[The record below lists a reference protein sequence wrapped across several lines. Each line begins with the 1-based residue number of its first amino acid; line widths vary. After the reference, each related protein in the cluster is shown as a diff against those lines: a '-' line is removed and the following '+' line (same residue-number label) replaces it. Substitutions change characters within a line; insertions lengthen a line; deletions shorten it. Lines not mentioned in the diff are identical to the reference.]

1 VQTIKQQLIGAIMNK
16 SRFSTVLPKQHGVP
30 ASNPETVPGAAQDLA
45 IDPAVVG
52 VKVAKLQRSATQ
64 PLE

>member
-1 VQTIKQQLIGAIMNK
+1 MNK